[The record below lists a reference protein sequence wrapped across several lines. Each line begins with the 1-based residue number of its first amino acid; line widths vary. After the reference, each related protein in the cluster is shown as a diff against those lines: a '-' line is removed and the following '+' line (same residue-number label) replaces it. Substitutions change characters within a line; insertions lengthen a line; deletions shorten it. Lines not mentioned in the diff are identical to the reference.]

1 MRAASPLVTV
11 GSLSGGNQ
19 QKVLLS
25 RWLEIGP
32 KLLILDEPTR
42 GVDIGAKSEIYRI
55 IDELAARGIGVIV
68 ISSELPEIIGICD
81 RVLVMREGHIQGEVG
96 GGTGERSRRKTS
108 DLCRRRRSLNG
119 QVGNGRTRPW
129 QATRLRERVLRVRPR
144 QAVPAYRRGRFRSG
158 ASSRRAGMLPVLII
172 ICIAF
177 HYLSDG
183 RFFTAQNVS
192 IVAQQASINTV
203 LAAGMTFVILT
214 GGIDLSVGSIL
225 AASAMAGVIASLIPG
240 WGLWG
245 TRQHPHRPVLRVPE
259 RRADRIPQAAT
270 LHRDTRLA
278 HRRARHRTA
287 SWAATRR
294 CSTPSCPSP
303 SSATTP
309 LGVIPW
315 LAVIAFLVVVVS
327 WFILRRTVLG
337 VRIYA
342 VGGNPNAAR
351 LSGIKVWAVLLFV
364 YCASGVLAGLGG
376 VMSVAR
382 LYAANGLQLG
392 QAYELDAIAA
402 VILGGTSFVGGIG
415 TIWGTLIGALI
426 IAVLTNGLILLGV
439 SDIWQF
445 IIKGLVI
452 IGAVTLDRF
461 RLQGS
466 ART

>member
-1 MRAASPLVTV
+1 MLDKGTIGSPPAGAEST
-11 GSLSGGNQ
+11 GGAGLS
-19 QKVLLS
+19 
-25 RWLEIGP
+25 
-32 KLLILDEPTR
+32 
-42 GVDIGAKSEIYRI
+42 
-55 IDELAARGIGVIV
+55 ARQVQ
-68 ISSELPEIIGICD
+68 L
-81 RVLVMREGHIQGEVG
+81 
-96 GGTGERSRRKTS
+96 
-108 DLCRRRRSLNG
+108 RSLI
-119 QVGNGRTRPW
+119 
-129 QATRLRERVLRVRPR
+129 QA
-144 QAVPAYRRGRFRSG
+144 
-158 ASSRRAGMLPVLII
+158 AGMLPVLII
-172 ICIAF
+172 LCIAF
-177 HYLSDG
+177 HYMSDG
-183 RFFTAQNVS
+183 RFFTGQNVS

-225 AASAMAGVIASLIPG
+225 AASAMAGVIASLLPG
-240 WGLWG
+240 WGLLG
-245 TRQHPHRPVLRVPE
+245 IPASMLTGLFFGLINGVLIAFMKLPPFIV
-259 RRADRIPQAAT
+259 T
-270 LHRDTRLA
+270 LGSLTAVRGIARLMGGDTTVFNPDLPFA
-278 HRRARHRTA
+278 FIGNE
-287 SWAATRR
+287 S
-294 CSTPSCPSP
+294 
-303 SSATTP
+303 
-309 LGVIPW
+309 LFGVIPW
-315 LAVIAFLVVVVS
+315 LAVIALLVVIVS

-342 VGGNPNAAR
+342 VGGNPVAAR

-364 YCASGVLAGLGG
+364 YCASGFLSGLGG

-426 IAVLTNGLILLGV
+426 IAVLSNGLLLLGV

-452 IGAVTLDRF
+452 IGAVGLDRF